1 MNKNRKGFT
10 IVELVIVIAI
20 IAILAAVLIPTFA
33 SLIQK
38 ANISKDTQVIRNLN
52 TAIATATEKPETM
65 RDALKIAAEAG
76 YLVDKINAAANGNDI
91 LWDSENK
98 VFCYMNAETG
108 AVAYIPETKVENAK
122 VAKYQFWK
130 IYDEKHPV
138 PEADK
143 QTYSVY
149 WAGTAAPNVTA
160 YKVGFD
166 AGNCTEALTI
176 TYTNTTAGQDVM
188 FYMNGGKLTVEDTN
202 DNNQQ
207 YFYGSLAEA
216 VVKTGKSCFH
226 AYGTIAKLD
235 LQAGKVVAEAGSI
248 VMVSNAAP
256 DTEVKKS
263 SGSVVMKTS
272 GASIDSAAKFEESSK
287 EEKSAYVLEIS
298 DAAGLA
304 AFRDSVNEGMTYADL
319 TVKLTADIDLST
331 QGNWNPI
338 GNRYALNDGTVKD
351 TVDGADYRKAFKG
364 TFDGQGHTISGMFID
379 SNAENYKGTLKAG
392 KDTSSYAALFG
403 CIDGATLKNFTVK
416 GTVLGTDVAGV
427 VGITGATKC
436 TVEQITS
443 YVNLNGKVGTDG
455 EGLVRGKVTGIVN
468 CPKGKLVVSDCTNY
482 GDLAVDGTDCAGGI
496 IAYIGN
502 ELSVEIKN
510 CNNYGAILATSVE
523 GNKGCSVGGI
533 VGVDDSN
540 TTYENC
546 NNYGEITGSA
556 RVGGIAG
563 ASKGSFNTCCNQ
575 GKIKTIGES
584 AGGIAGF
591 IRSNGN
597 AGNTLT
603 NCKNSGSVTAEST
616 QNGQNANAGGLV
628 GYAHCNT
635 NEVTVTF
642 TNCEN
647 TSKSI
652 SGNAG
657 NVGEII
663 GCAWYDNNVGYKVVF
678 TSCKGVDNKALI
690 GTSSASQVKNN

>member
-108 AVAYIPETKVENAK
+108 AVAYIPETKVENAN
-122 VAKYQFWK
+122 VAKHQFWK
-130 IYDEKHPV
+130 VYDEKHPV
-138 PEADK
+138 PATKD

-149 WAGTAAPNVTA
+149 WAGTAAPTVTA
-160 YKVGFD
+160 YTVGFD

-176 TYTNTTAGQDVM
+176 TYTNTTAGQNVM

-248 VMVSNAAP
+248 VMVSNAVSG
-256 DTEVKKS
+256 TEVEKS
-263 SGSVVMKTS
+263 NGSVVMRTS
-272 GASIDSAAKFEESSK
+272 SATVDTNAKVAESSD

-304 AFRDSVNEGMTYADL
+304 AFRDSVNAGMTYAGL

-338 GNRYALNDGTVKD
+338 GNRYALNGDKVVD
-351 TVDGADYRKAFKG
+351 TTKVDNDNPEKFKYSKAFKG
-364 TFDGQGHTISGMFID
+364 TFDGQGHTISGLFID
-379 SNAENYKGTLKAG
+379 SNAENYKAPKPAANAAN

-427 VGITGATKC
+427 VGITGQTECK
-436 TVEQITS
+436 VEQITS
-443 YVNLNGKVGTDG
+443 YVNLNGKVGTNG
-455 EGLVRGKVTGIVN
+455 EGAVRGKVAGIVN
-468 CPKGKLVVSDCTNY
+468 CPKGKVVVSDCTNR
-482 GDLAVDGTDCAGGI
+482 GNLMVDGTDPVGSI
-496 IAYIGN
+496 IAYIGDN
-502 ELSVEIKN
+502 LSVTI
-510 CNNYGAILATSVE
+510 
-523 GNKGCSVGGI
+523 
-533 VGVDDSN
+533 
-540 TTYENC
+540 ENC
-546 NNYGEITGSA
+546 NNYGEVSAIGAQEVGGVVGSDHANTTYKNCNNYGKITGNN

-563 ASKGSFNTCCNQ
+563 TTFGSFEGCNND
-575 GKIKTIGES
+575 GIITATEC
-584 AGGIAGF
+584 AGGIVGK
-591 IRSNGN
+591 ISSVVDNV
-597 AGNTLT
+597 GNTLT
-603 NCKNSGSVTAEST
+603 NCKNSGAVVS
-616 QNGQNANAGGLV
+616 NNMAGGLV
-628 GYAHCNT
+628 GYAYNT
-635 NEVTVTF
+635 KSVIVTF

-647 TSKSI
+647 TSGSI
-652 SGNAG
+652 IGTEN

-663 GCAWYDNNVGYKVVF
+663 GQAGNYYVKFNNCKGV
-678 TSCKGVDNKALI
+678 KGVDNEALI
-690 GTSSASQVKNN
+690 GAASQNQVQNS